1 MRLTL
6 VAISEK
12 TAAVLGKH
20 DRAAVRVAL
29 SPDEDAMIRQLDR

>member
-20 DRAAVRVAL
+20 DRAAVRVAQ